1 MPTFQPADTLRN
13 RTFLGLLVAQF
24 FAAFNDQAIHASAMF
39 FAINRGTLDEAG
51 AITLMPILFYAPWA
65 LFCTVAGHLADR
77 YSKRNSLVA
86 WKFAEVGITL
96 TALLGFWLGT
106 GGQPSGPWV
115 VLATV
120 FLMGMH
126 SAFFVPAKY
135 GVMPEILQPHMLSR
149 GNGVLESLSFLAVIL
164 GTVCGGILS
173 ATFRGQEYL
182 IGVVLV
188 ALALVGAAAS
198 LLIGRVPAAN
208 PTRRF
213 PAYVYEPLF
222 ENIRELFRSR
232 PLAFATIGIAFFTFL
247 VAFMRATVYLHGQ
260 VQSPP
265 WPESRTSEIV
275 GMVALG
281 IGLGS
286 PFVGYLSGGK
296 VEVGLV
302 PVGAVGMILAT
313 LVAAATLG
321 YVPGLIA
328 CITLIGLFTG
338 FYIVP
343 LFTLLQL
350 RAPKS
355 SKGDFIATSNFINVV
370 GAIVAS
376 VVLFTVNGTAKRL
389 GVLPT
394 VEQTDRVQGVLA
406 EEPQYVEGRPARVV
420 LKEVQPLAESGNRLL
435 ASRGS
440 TGELEIVSG
449 PGTRNKDRQHQ
460 ISLSD
465 PEGGLIDAFSG
476 RLKKGD
482 RVTES
487 RYQIGDVVHH
497 HLRLASD
504 PQRAEYDK
512 RGLPRL
518 LFVGAGLLTLFT
530 LMLLWREMPDLFLRT
545 VLWARAW
552 GRAKLRIQ
560 GVTNLPG
567 TGPAVLVT
575 NADSPEGCLQVL
587 SATDRTTHF
596 VLTKTER
603 LVSLPEPERV
613 LARPSLLDAGPP
625 ETGSPCEANG
635 WAAKVREVLKRREVL
650 GLTLPASHTWN
661 GEPAEPFR
669 SLYLEASA
677 DPAVPVIPVYWEQDA
692 GGKRRRHVYIVF
704 GKPLPAGTPAGELR
718 EELGRLRDEFRENA
732 RNGSVGPAFSGT
744 HWRP

>member
-1 MPTFQPADTLRN
+1 MATFQPADTLRN

-65 LFCTVAGHLADR
+65 LFCTFAGYLADR
-77 YSKRNSLVA
+77 YSKRSSLVA
-86 WKFAEVGITL
+86 WKVAEVGITL
-96 TALLGFWLGT
+96 IALAGFWMGT
-106 GGQPSGPWV
+106 HGRPAGAWV
-115 VLATV
+115 VLSTV

-135 GVMPEILQPHMLSR
+135 GVMPEILKPHMLSR

-164 GTVCGGILS
+164 GTVFGGILS
-173 ATFRGQEYL
+173 FEFRGSEYF
-182 IGVVLV
+182 IGAVLV
-188 ALALVGAAAS
+188 ALAVLGAAAS

-208 PTRRF
+208 PARGF
-213 PAYVYEPLF
+213 PPYLYKPLF
-222 ENIRELFRSR
+222 ENIRALFRSR
-232 PLAFATIGIAFFTFL
+232 PLAFATVGIAFFTFL

-265 WPESRTSEIV
+265 WPEYRTSEIV

-286 PFVGYLSGGK
+286 PVVGYLSGGK

-302 PVGAVGMILAT
+302 PIGALGMVLAM

-321 YVPGLIA
+321 DVRVLVA

-350 RAPKS
+350 RAPKA

-376 VVLFTVNGTAKRL
+376 LVLFSVNGAAKRL
-389 GVLPT
+389 GVAPAL
-394 VEQTDRVQGVLA
+394 EQTEWVEGVLA
-406 EEPQYVEGRPARVV
+406 ADPEYEEGRPHMVV
-420 LKEVQPLAESGNRLL
+420 LENPRPLSQRAREWLAERGNPTRLP
-435 ASRGS
+435 
-440 TGELEIVSG
+440 IHSG
-449 PGTRNKDRQHQ
+449 PGSKSPEHQHQ
-460 ISLSD
+460 LYL
-465 PEGGLIDAFSG
+465 PEAGLIDAFG
-476 RLKKGD
+476 ERLKAGD
-482 RVTES
+482 RVVES
-487 RYQIGDVVHH
+487 HYRLGDVFHH
-497 HLRLASD
+497 HLRLAGT
-504 PQRAEYDK
+504 PQRAEFDL

-530 LMLLWREMPDLFLRT
+530 LFLLWRQMPDLFLRT

-552 GRAKLRIQ
+552 GRSKLRIH

-567 TGPAVLVT
+567 QGPAVLVT
-575 NADSPEGCLQVL
+575 NAGGPEACLQVL

-596 VLTKTER
+596 VLPDSAGLKA
-603 LVSLPEPERV
+603 LPEPERV
-613 LARPSLLDAGPP
+613 LAGPSVLDPLPAG
-625 ETGSPCEANG
+625 GAD
-635 WAAKVREVLKRREVL
+635 AADGDRLGEKVRAVLRRREVL
-650 GLTLPASHTWN
+650 GLALPD
-661 GEPAEPFR
+661 GDGDFGPLR
-669 SLYLEASA
+669 RLYDTASA
-677 DPAVPVIPVYWEQDA
+677 HGAAPVVPVYWEEEP
-692 GGKRRRHVYIVF
+692 GGKRRRHVYVVF
-704 GKPLPAGTPAGELR
+704 GKPLPPGTPAEAVGQELERLR
-718 EELGRLRDEFRENA
+718 EELQEGL
-732 RNGSVGPAFSGT
+732 RNGHGAAAAAA
-744 HWRP
+744 H